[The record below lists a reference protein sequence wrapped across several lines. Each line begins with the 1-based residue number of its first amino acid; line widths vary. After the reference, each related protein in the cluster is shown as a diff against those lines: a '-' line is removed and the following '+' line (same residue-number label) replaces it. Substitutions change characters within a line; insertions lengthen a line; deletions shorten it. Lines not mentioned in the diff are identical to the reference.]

1 LILFT
6 IEQLADYLGRV
17 LTVDRDGGLSI
28 IDQLSASYVTIILV
42 CQPFG
47 GTMHGK
53 LRWLDAAVTGSAKW
67 RKTTKPPADWGRQ
80 TGETVLCGTTLAN
93 DTTQPKHRQ
102 NNGKKM
108 NLLLILLVV
117 VLVAVLA
124 GVALCYVA
132 GALVENSSNTKQ
144 LN

>member
-53 LRWLDAAVTGSAKW
+53 LR
-67 RKTTKPPADWGRQ
+67 
-80 TGETVLCGTTLAN
+80 
-93 DTTQPKHRQ
+93 
-102 NNGKKM
+102 
-108 NLLLILLVV
+108 
-117 VLVAVLA
+117 
-124 GVALCYVA
+124 
-132 GALVENSSNTKQ
+132 
-144 LN
+144 